1 MPFAYIYV
9 YIHIHIYAC
18 YKFLQIL
25 IFILTF
31 YIYILLYIIY
41 ILSSKPKRRYLKT
54 PLCPCCPCYRLRKLC
69 SDRLSKLPVDLQ
81 WQNQSQD
88 SDIILSITYSASY
101 LEVKTGKRKYAC
113 GVKQA
118 VHNFKLN
125 ITKALKS
132 LGQYIQ
138 SENSLLCPI
147 VHMKVLSIFQ
157 VQV

>member
-1 MPFAYIYV
+1 MLYISTYINFYV
-9 YIHIHIYAC
+9 DILYIILNYLLSYIHIAIYN
-18 YKFLQIL
+18 
-25 IFILTF
+25 
-31 YIYILLYIIY
+31 IY

-54 PLCPCCPCYRLRKLC
+54 PLCPCCPYYRLRKWC
-69 SDRLSKLPVDLQ
+69 SDRLSKLPVGFQ
-81 WQNQSQD
+81 WQNWSQD
-88 SDIILSITYSASY
+88 SDIILFITYSASY
-101 LEVKTGKRKYAC
+101 LEDKTGKRKYAC